1 MAWNRRSTVLGI
13 VLLLAVSAAGV
24 VVALQL
30 WLGGYIPLVSEGR
43 VAIIPIQGVIDSDR
57 AVLATLERYREDS
70 SVRAFVLEI
79 RSPGGGVGPSQSIY
93 SELRKLR
100 EEDERPLI
108 AWIGSVGASGGYYVA
123 LPADSIFALPG
134 SITGSIGVI
143 MQFAN
148 AEGLLD
154 KVGIELEVVK
164 SGKFKDTGSPSRAL
178 SAEERAILQDVIQ
191 DTYGQ
196 FVDAISDSRGME
208 REAVLELADGRI
220 FSGERAM
227 SVGLVDRL
235 GTLPDAIA
243 AAGEMAGLGSDPQT
257 LRPTSSRVTWLDL
270 IGQLPGLR
278 WTKFLSRLDEGGALT
293 PSLRYQWQ

>member
-24 VVALQL
+24 VVAFQL

-43 VAIIPIQGVIDSDR
+43 VAIIPIQGIIDSDR
-57 AVLATLERYREDS
+57 AVLRTLDRYRDDS

-79 RSPGGGVGPSQSIY
+79 SSPGGGVGPSQSIY

-100 EEDERPLI
+100 EEDNRPLI

-154 KVGIELEVVK
+154 KVGIGLEVVK
-164 SGKFKDTGSPSRAL
+164 SGQFKDTGSPARPL
-178 SAEERAILQDVIQ
+178 SDEEREILQEVIH

-196 FVDAISDSRGME
+196 FVDAITDSRGME
-208 REAVLELADGRI
+208 REAVLEVADGRI
-220 FSGERAM
+220 LSGERAM
-227 SVGLVDRL
+227 SVGLIDRL

-243 AAGEMAGLGSDPQT
+243 AAGEMAGLGSDPKT
-257 LRPTSSRVTWLDL
+257 LRPTQRRATWIDL
-270 IGQLPGLR
+270 IGQIPGLR
-278 WTKFLSRLDEGGALT
+278 WMEFLGRLDESGALT

>member
-1 MAWNRRSTVLGI
+1 MLGI
-13 VLLLAVSAAGV
+13 VLLLAVSAAGAA
-24 VVALQL
+24 VAFQL
-30 WLGGYIPLVSEGR
+30 WLGGYVPLVSQGR
-43 VAIIPIQGVIDSDR
+43 VAIIPILGVINSDR
-57 AVLATLERYREDS
+57 TVLSTLERYREDK

-93 SELRKLR
+93 SELTKLR

-143 MQFAN
+143 MQFTN

-154 KVGIELEVVK
+154 KIGIDLEVVK
-164 SGKFKDTGSPSRAL
+164 SGKFKDTGSPSRPL
-178 SAEERAILQDVIQ
+178 SAEEREILQDVIQ

-196 FVDAISDSRGME
+196 FVDAIADSRGME
-208 REAVLELADGRI
+208 RDAVLAVADGRI
-220 FSGERAM
+220 LSGERAM
-227 SVGLVDRL
+227 SLGLVDRL
-235 GTLPDAIA
+235 GTLPDAIS
-243 AAGEMAGLGSDPQT
+243 AAGEMAGLGPDPRT
-257 LRPTSSRVTWLDL
+257 LRPTPKRAAWLDL
-270 IGQLPGLR
+270 VGRIPGLR
-278 WTKFLSRLDEGGALT
+278 WTRFLSGLDEGGALT